1 MRHPLIKILPIAL
14 LLWTACQNQPT
25 TMPAENKTVAPP
37 PPPVQAI
44 VRSDWGKLPDGTPL
58 ALYTLRN
65 KQGMEIRVS
74 NYGGIIT
81 HWMAPDRSGKL
92 ADIVLGYDSIG
103 GYLKE
108 TPYFGAIVGR
118 YGNRIAKGKF
128 SLEGKIYKL
137 AINNI
142 GNHLHGG
149 LKGFDKVV
157 WQVEPLDSAQT
168 LRLTY
173 RSRDGEEGYP
183 GNLDVTVL
191 YKLTDDN
198 TLHISY
204 EARTDQP
211 TVVNLTQH
219 TYFNLTGG
227 VKSDILAHEVML
239 NADRFVPVDKTLIP
253 TGELRPVKGT
263 VFDFTQPTAV
273 GQRINDPKDEQIKF
287 GGGYDH
293 CWVLNK
299 TAAAGLQSAATVYE
313 PTSGRTLEVLTTE
326 PAVQFYAGNFLDGK
340 ITGKNGVVYQKRYGL
355 CLETEHYPDSPNQ
368 PAFPTTV
375 LRPGEVY
382 KTETVYR
389 LGVR

>member
-1 MRHPLIKILPIAL
+1 MRHPLIKFLPIAL

-25 TMPAENKTVAPP
+25 TMPAENKNVA

-128 SLEGKIYKL
+128 SLEGKTYKL

-273 GQRINDPKDEQIKF
+273 GQRIDDPKDEQIKF